1 MTRFTLDS
9 AAVGTGPAAALP
21 PTSVDFGTGEIRVV
35 TALGGQQPTVLSLV
49 AAGRM
54 APTSGRVAPENR
66 RLALIDTPSVAE
78 HPAELGVASVIREE
92 LAWLPRRDRRGGVRK
107 VLARHDI
114 AGYRKLPFSALSA
127 QTRMEL
133 LVELALA
140 RPDVDGVVVTSPE
153 RHGGAT
159 IGWWRTLSEAAARG
173 AAVLVVTDS
182 ATAETLERMPL
193 PAPEITDLPLFDLS

>member
-21 PTSVDFGTGEIRVV
+21 PTSVDFGPGEIRVV

-49 AAGRM
+49 AA
-54 APTSGRVAPENR
+54 GRVAPENR

-114 AGYRKLPFSALSA
+114 AGYRRLPFSALSA

-133 LVELALA
+133 LVGFALA

-182 ATAETLERMPL
+182 ATAETLERMPI
-193 PAPEITDLPLFDLS
+193 PTPEITDLPLFDLS